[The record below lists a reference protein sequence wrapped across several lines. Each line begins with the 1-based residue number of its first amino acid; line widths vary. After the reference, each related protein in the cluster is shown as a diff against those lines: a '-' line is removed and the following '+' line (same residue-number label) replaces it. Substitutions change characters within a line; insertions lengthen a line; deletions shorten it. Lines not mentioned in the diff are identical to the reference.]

1 MFEQHKIVRTCLYV
15 ALICYFLTKVWESMI
30 KFHNGKISV
39 AEEEVIFALG
49 FMVFGKFAT

>member
-1 MFEQHKIVRTCLYV
+1 MFEQRKIVRTCLYV